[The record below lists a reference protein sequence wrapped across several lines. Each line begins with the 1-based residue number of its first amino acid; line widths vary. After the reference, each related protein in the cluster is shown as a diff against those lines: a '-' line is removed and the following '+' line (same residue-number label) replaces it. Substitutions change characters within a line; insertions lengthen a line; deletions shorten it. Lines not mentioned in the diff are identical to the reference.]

1 MTLTVSPEGTMVI
14 TGEHIELYRLM
25 CQRGALRLEQ
35 KGLKRSGRSLTATLK
50 QHYNIRGNRQ
60 ALIDH
65 ITTLIDTYP
74 LNSRGSDGQPNNTN

>member
-1 MTLTVSPEGTMVI
+1 MTLTVSPDGGFI
-14 TGEHIELYRLM
+14 ATGEHIQLLKLLA
-25 CQRGALRLEQ
+25 QRATLRLEQ